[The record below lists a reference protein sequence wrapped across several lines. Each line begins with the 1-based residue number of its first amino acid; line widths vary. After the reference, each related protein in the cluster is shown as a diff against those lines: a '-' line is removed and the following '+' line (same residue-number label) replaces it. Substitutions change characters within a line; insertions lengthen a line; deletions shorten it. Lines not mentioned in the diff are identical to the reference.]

1 MAWEHKYINCDK
13 LCDLN
18 ENEKNICILYELKI
32 PPHGSIR
39 EEWTTLGMKHG
50 SSKILFVEYRMEDD
64 DIDGVWEAYG
74 QKRESIYRFT
84 VNAKEADPEKLFVYT
99 LYKDGSLGTGFDID
113 TEQARAIL
121 TFPQPQNISAE
132 QLLAVWEKAKDASY
146 FQGGAEEVVVNE
158 LLGGREDVMCL
169 AYFNW

>member
-1 MAWEHKYINCDK
+1 MAWEHKYINCEK

-18 ENEKNICILYELKI
+18 ESEKDICILYERKI

-39 EEWTTLGMKHG
+39 EEWVTRGMKHG
-50 SSKILFVEYRMEDD
+50 SAKILFVEYRMEDD

-99 LYKDGSLGTGFDID
+99 LSKDGSMGTGFDID
-113 TEQARAIL
+113 TPNARAIL
-121 TFPQPQNISAE
+121 VFPRPQEITAE
-132 QLLAVWEKAKDASY
+132 ALLCVAEKAESAPRV
-146 FQGGAEEVVVNE
+146 QGAVEEIVINE
-158 LLGGREDVMCL
+158 LLGGQEDVMCL

>member
-1 MAWEHKYINCDK
+1 MAWQSYSVNY
-13 LCDLN
+13 
-18 ENEKNICILYELKI
+18 EKSKEAGSDICFLYDSKI

-74 QKRESIYRFT
+74 MKRESRYSFT
-84 VNAKEADPEKLFVYT
+84 VNAEAADPEKLFVYT

-113 TEQARAIL
+113 TGNARVIL
-121 TFPQPQNISAE
+121 VFPRPHTITAQ
-132 QLLAVWEKAKDASY
+132 QLLSVAEKAENAPRFLGEVEKIVSDELL
-146 FQGGAEEVVVNE
+146 QGAEDE
-158 LLGGREDVMCL
+158 MCL
-169 AYFNW
+169 AFFNW

>member
-18 ENEKNICILYELKI
+18 ENEKDICILYELKI

-84 VNAKEADPEKLFVYT
+84 VNAEAADPEKLFVYT

-113 TEQARAIL
+113 TENARAIL
-121 TFPQPQNISAE
+121 TFPKAQNITAK
-132 QLLAVWEKAKDASY
+132 QLLTVAEKGEKVFRDRGAV
-146 FQGGAEEVVVNE
+146 EEIVINE
-158 LLGGREDVMCL
+158 LLGGKEDVMCL

>member
-1 MAWEHKYINCDK
+1 MAWEHKYINCEK

-18 ENEKNICILYELKI
+18 ENEKDICILYELKI

-74 QKRESIYRFT
+74 MKRESRYSFT
-84 VNAKEADPEKLFVYT
+84 VNAEAADPEKLFVYT

-113 TEQARAIL
+113 TGNARAIL
-121 TFPQPQNISAE
+121 VFPRPHTITAQ
-132 QLLAVWEKAKDASY
+132 QLLTVAEKAENAPRFLGEVEKIVIDELL
-146 FQGGAEEVVVNE
+146 QGAEDE
-158 LLGGREDVMCL
+158 MCL
-169 AYFNW
+169 AFFNW

>member
-1 MAWEHKYINCDK
+1 MAWYHKYINCDK

-18 ENEKNICILYELKI
+18 ESEKEICILYELKI

-39 EEWTTLGMKHG
+39 KEWTTLGMKHG

-74 QKRESIYRFT
+74 MKRDSEYSFT
-84 VNAKEADPEKLFVYT
+84 VNAEEADPEKLFVYT
-99 LYKDGSLGTGFDID
+99 LYKDGSMKEGFAID
-113 TEQARAIL
+113 TANARAIL
-121 TFPQPQNISAE
+121 TFPKAQNITAE
-132 QLLAVWEKAKDASY
+132 QLLTVAEKGEKVFRERDAVEAIIV
-146 FQGGAEEVVVNE
+146 EE
-158 LLGGREDVMCL
+158 LLCGSEDTMCL